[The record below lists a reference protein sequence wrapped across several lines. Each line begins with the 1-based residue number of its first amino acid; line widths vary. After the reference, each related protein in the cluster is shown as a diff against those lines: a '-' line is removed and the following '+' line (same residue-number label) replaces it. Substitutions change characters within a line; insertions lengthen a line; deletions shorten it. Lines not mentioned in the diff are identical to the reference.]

1 MCHCHVKKISLTT
14 IWNQLE
20 KGLKRYILFKD
31 IPGDIKK
38 KNTHLGKNILGMYP
52 SPKGINGNITRKLW
66 AEKSQTGAVPLGRS
80 LNQMRH
86 FRARS
91 MASLLVDRRVSY
103 DDPHYPMK
111 LLIVPMLVKIIAS
124 KYPHDKSQYVLSKSP
139 LIIIEIPFVYIYQNA
154 IRRHQFSCL
163 NCLELTCFSVNYN
176 NSLTWIK
183 AIK

>member
-1 MCHCHVKKISLTT
+1 MSLPCQEDIPYHNMKPIGKRVKKLYPFQRHTR
-14 IWNQLE
+14 W
-20 KGLKRYILFKD
+20 Y
-31 IPGDIKK
+31 KK
-38 KNTHLGKNILGMYP
+38 THLGRKKYWECTHHLKGLMGISPGNYGLKN
-52 SPKGINGNITRKLW
+52 PKLELFCREDHRTNAPFST
-66 AEKSQTGAVPLGRS
+66 
-80 LNQMRH
+80 
-86 FRARS
+86 RS